1 MVSCTRQARVGKTS
15 TSIIRLCYVA
25 AARENGTTTLLSM
38 SLEAF
43 EHALRTLLREVLSQY
58 TFLAAVE
65 RPGPGRPLLCRPLTV
80 FSMLMPGSSSVGSGP
95 ELSSVLEVEPTLGE
109 LSSMPEPECASEAG
123 VGLTAIPVGSEEQE
137 GPSPSSSC
145 PVRSLPTK

>member
-1 MVSCTRQARVGKTS
+1 MVSCTRRARVGKTS
-15 TSIIRLCYVA
+15 TSIIRLCYVI
-25 AARENGTTTLLSM
+25 AAREDGTTTLLST

-43 EHALRTLLREVLSQY
+43 EHTLRTILSEVLSQY
-58 TFLAAVE
+58 TLLAAVE

-80 FSMLMPGSSSVGSGP
+80 FRMLMPGSGSVGSGP

-109 LSSMPEPECASEAG
+109 LSSMPEPECASSAG
-123 VGLTAIPVGSEEQE
+123 VGLTASPVDSEEQE

-145 PVRSLPTK
+145 PVRASPSE